1 MCVLCSAEILMK
13 LIQKIALLMYVM
25 SFSGLSLGQTM
36 SGSKNLP
43 EFIKATVARHFPGF
57 EEHTYP
63 LIGDKY
69 YFMRKDGLAPA
80 FLRVEA
86 GKVLALYTYGE
97 KNPESRWEVLET
109 GVRIANRTPVLMRD
123 LYTYAFVNSNIGLKI
138 GTPEKGKSIVV
149 YSAYDCQDCI
159 KFERALLDKGIS
171 YVVVPG
177 YNGSVMPVDFKR
189 IYCAPDK
196 KVAWEFAMRAR
207 TIAKSDVRCRIPED
221 ELKSIGFVIGS
232 GVAPAAIFPDGRTL
246 SGDALLSV
254 AQKTKKVSPQ

>member
-1 MCVLCSAEILMK
+1 MKMIL
-13 LIQKIALLMYVM
+13 LIIVSLATLGFAGSSWSQSQDKQKEV
-25 SFSGLSLGQTM
+25 
-36 SGSKNLP
+36 P
-43 EFIKATVARHFPGF
+43 VFIKSHVAKYFPGF
-57 EEHTYP
+57 EEHTFP

-69 YFMRKDGLAPA
+69 FFLRKDGLAPA
-80 FLRVEA
+80 FLRIEA
-86 GKVLALYTYGE
+86 GKVLALYSYGE

-109 GVRIANRTPVLMRD
+109 GVMIANRTPVLMRD
-123 LYTYAFVNSNIGLKI
+123 LYDYAFTNQNIGLKI
-138 GTPEKGKSIVV
+138 GTPEKGRSIVL
-149 YSAYDCQDCI
+149 YSAYDCNDCV
-159 KFERALLDKGIS
+159 KLERTLMDKGIS

-177 YNGSVMPVDFKR
+177 YSGSLMPVDFKR

-221 ELKSIGFVIGS
+221 ELKSVGFVIGE

-254 AQKTKKVSPQ
+254 AQKTKKQAAP